1 MGDSDLLD
9 RFDTDLLVIF
19 AFILAVILVVNAPYL
34 LAVLGGLVFAA
45 WLLVQF
51 GVFDDEEESEPSE
64 PESPLERLQ
73 TRYAEGKID
82 EEEFERRLTRILDAD
97 EVARYERLRERETS
111 DTGAGDVDTLA
122 ERDLETD
129 RNR

>member
-45 WLLVQF
+45 WLLIQF
-51 GVFDDEEESEPSE
+51 GVFDDEEESEPPE
-64 PESPLERLQ
+64 AESPLERLQ

-97 EVARYERLRERETS
+97 EAARDERLREREAS
-111 DTGAGDVDTLA
+111 DTGAGDVNTLA
-122 ERDLETD
+122 ESDLETD